1 MKNLEKKALPD
12 LTNINKKSVNYLK
25 LVNKDS
31 HDFETYPYE
40 LAEDVLF
47 NIDQKI
53 ENYKSFMLEEM
64 REGIKEIVNQE
75 FKRSKKVVTDKLLAQ
90 EIENGDYD
98 YSADEHNQYYYSRN
112 SEIEIDD
119 NVSESVMECYLALSV
134 ESYRV
139 ATDHDDSIFS
149 L

>member
-1 MKNLEKKALPD
+1 MKNLEKKALQD
-12 LTNINKKSVNYLK
+12 LANINKKSVNYLK

-31 HDFETYPYE
+31 HDFETFPYE

-98 YSADEHNQYYYSRN
+98 YSADEHNQYY
-112 SEIEIDD
+112 
-119 NVSESVMECYLALSV
+119 
-134 ESYRV
+134 
-139 ATDHDDSIFS
+139 
-149 L
+149 